1 MNDFDEKTN
10 EFATMFN
17 SIEDLYE
24 RAGEFR
30 IIAKLLQ
37 NLTENFSKRV
47 EIVYN
52 EALNFWDGKS
62 VPTATT
68 KSKKKPSSKPL
79 KPKYVFERCYV
90 NTL

>member
-10 EFATMFN
+10 EFATMMN
-17 SIEDLYE
+17 SVEDLYE

-37 NLTENFSKRV
+37 NLTENFAKRV

-62 VPTATT
+62 VPTATI
-68 KSKKKPSSKPL
+68 KSKKSLVSKPL
-79 KPKYVFERCYV
+79 KPKYLKEVM
-90 NTL
+90 